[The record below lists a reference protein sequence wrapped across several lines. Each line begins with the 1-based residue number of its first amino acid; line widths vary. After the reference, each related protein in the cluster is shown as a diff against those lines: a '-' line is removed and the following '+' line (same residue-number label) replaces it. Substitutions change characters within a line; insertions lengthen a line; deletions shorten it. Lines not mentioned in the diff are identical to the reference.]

1 METRPKGNQ
10 SSKVNESNDNKNMNS
25 LLDLHIEE
33 NEIKLKGKNEGYG
46 NVANNEENSV
56 SLHILESGKPL

>member
-1 METRPKGNQ
+1 METRPRGDH
-10 SSKVNESNDNKNMNS
+10 SSKVNESNENKNMNS
-25 LLDLHIEE
+25 LIDLHIEE
-33 NEIKLKGKNEGYG
+33 NEIKLNGKKEGYG

>member
-1 METRPKGNQ
+1 METRPKGDH
-10 SSKVNESNDNKNMNS
+10 SGKVNESNEKENMNS
-25 LLDLHIEE
+25 LIDLHIEE
-33 NEIKLKGKNEGYG
+33 NEIKLNGKNEGYG